1 MRISVYLN
9 DLLRQ
14 SLLLFAIRFKEEE
27 EFSDKPGLFFNRPPA
42 QDGWGFSISN
52 HLKSKSWKRKNYFWN
67 SGSKRVLAE
76 IQFFKRNRT

>member
-27 EFSDKPGLFFNRPPA
+27 EFSDKPGLFFNRLPPRK
-42 QDGWGFSISN
+42 GGPTP
-52 HLKSKSWKRKNYFWN
+52 LKNLQY
-67 SGSKRVLAE
+67 L
-76 IQFFKRNRT
+76 